1 MHNVTIKKV
10 ITRCDLTAD
19 QLELYAHADRDMAA
33 RAISDA
39 IITYGNDDT
48 IPHDSKFNTIYE
60 HAMRKFSHTGA
71 CDSEPIWVVEHVL
84 KSISE

>member
-19 QLELYAHADRDMAA
+19 QLELYDHADRDMAA

-39 IITYGNDDT
+39 IIKYFNDDT
-48 IPHDSKFNTIYE
+48 LSNGEKFNNVYDE
-60 HAMRKFSHTGA
+60 AMRKYGHTGA

-84 KSISE
+84 KSINE

>member
-19 QLELYAHADRDMAA
+19 QLELYDHADRDAAA

-39 IITYGNDDT
+39 IIKYGNDDT
-48 IPHDSKFNTIYE
+48 IPHGSKFNTIYE
-60 HAMRKFSHTGA
+60 HVMREFSHTGA
-71 CDSEPIWVVEHVL
+71 CDSEPIWVVEKVL
-84 KSISE
+84 RAISE